1 MVKKLSEEKLKK
13 EGFVCS
19 CTVYDFFEA
28 RNAHEAARKFSRR
41 YGAPTKRVTV
51 QTEKAFKRT
60 SLGRMVL
67 KRASSTQ
74 NRTRE
79 GER

>member
-1 MVKKLSEEKLKK
+1 MVKKLGKEKTK
-13 EGFVCS
+13 GFVCS

-51 QTEKAFKRT
+51 QTEKAFKHTR
-60 SLGRMVL
+60 LGRMVL
-67 KRASSTQ
+67 KRERASYTQ
-74 NRTRE
+74 RVE
-79 GER
+79 KP

>member
-1 MVKKLSEEKLKK
+1 MK
-13 EGFVCS
+13 GFVCS

-28 RNAHEAARKFSRR
+28 RNAKEAAKKFSKKW
-41 YGAPTKRVTV
+41 GAPTKRVTV

-74 NRTRE
+74 ESNKP
-79 GER
+79 